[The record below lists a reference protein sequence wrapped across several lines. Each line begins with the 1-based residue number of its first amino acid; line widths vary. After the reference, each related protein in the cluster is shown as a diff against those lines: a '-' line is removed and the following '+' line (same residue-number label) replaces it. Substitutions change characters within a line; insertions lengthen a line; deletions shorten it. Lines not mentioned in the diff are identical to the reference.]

1 MVFANLPRDT
11 MHKGYMMLSIAKG
24 GHSVPSVQCSPLR
37 VLHSLLRRRLCVHGY
52 DNPCIRC
59 MVTLLSPFQSFIGS
73 FPGIA
78 RSMDTILDTNT
89 WFLTIVPLIHSMYV
103 PCTFVLKS
111 FVSSPVCM
119 GMLMHGPTSPLAAVF
134 WQFVNQSYNVLNN
147 YTNRAGATVDF
158 TELMKSYGLA
168 VGVSGGIAFGE
179 CR

>member
-1 MVFANLPRDT
+1 M
-11 MHKGYMMLSIAKG
+11 
-24 GHSVPSVQCSPLR
+24 
-37 VLHSLLRRRLCVHGY
+37 
-52 DNPCIRC
+52 
-59 MVTLLSPFQSFIGS
+59 
-73 FPGIA
+73 
-78 RSMDTILDTNT
+78 DTNT
-89 WFLTIVPLIHSMYV
+89 WFLTLVLLIHSV
-103 PCTFVLKS
+103 LHSCASFVSTS

-179 CR
+179 CRCR